1 MGVIFFHKIFML
13 SNINPNNSFKM
24 KRYFYVILLFFSYT
38 YVGAQ
43 EVNDTCR
50 LRPLSSINLS
60 ILGDA
65 SLISLRYERIYSIKP
80 NLHLS
85 AKLGV
90 GYNEEFNICIYS
102 PRPEPHKY
110 TTIPHH
116 VTCNIGF
123 SKHFFEVGLGGT
135 VIMGKTTQPYILY
148 PILGYRFQS
157 LKKKLNFK
165 IFVEYP
171 FSGAETDDILFV
183 PVGVSIGET
192 Y

>member
-1 MGVIFFHKIFML
+1 ML
-13 SNINPNNSFKM
+13 SNINPNSSFKV
-24 KRYFYVILLFFSYT
+24 KKYLYVILLFFSYT
-38 YVGAQ
+38 YVSAQ
-43 EVNDTCR
+43 EINDTCR

-65 SLISLRYERIYSIKP
+65 SLISLSYERIYSIKP

-102 PRPEPHKY
+102 PCPEPHKY

-135 VIMGKTTQPYILY
+135 VIMGKKTQPYILY
-148 PILGYRFQS
+148 PILGYRFQT
-157 LKKKLNFK
+157 LKKKLNFR

-171 FSGAETDDILFV
+171 FSGVETDDIDILFI
-183 PVGVSIGET
+183 PVGISIGET
-192 Y
+192 F